1 MYGLCA
7 LTSVLCAWLLL
18 QAYRRRRIAVLFWG
32 GLFFG
37 IQAVNNGLLVIDK
50 LVVPDVDY
58 SVLRFGI
65 ALGANMLFLYGLI
78 LRSEMD

>member
-7 LTSVLCAWLLL
+7 LTSVLCAW
-18 QAYRRRRIAVLFWG
+18 FWG